1 MSAAQVQRTNGNK
14 LEWLMR
20 SGQEAEHYMLVVHTY
35 SVVPPCSNLPK
46 IHMQDSRVAVLLG
59 DIFVA
64 VCAQMSWGRCARG
77 GEAHQATEPPH
88 EEGCASELVG
98 KEDSGEAGHA
108 LHKPPP
114 EELAA
119 VHGYG
124 TVRVQRRLE
133 RLLGDYRC

>member
-1 MSAAQVQRTNGNK
+1 
-14 LEWLMR
+14 
-20 SGQEAEHYMLVVHTY
+20 
-35 SVVPPCSNLPK
+35 
-46 IHMQDSRVAVLLG
+46 MQDPCIAVMSG
-59 DIFVA
+59 NIFAA
-64 VCAQMSWGRCARG
+64 VCAQMSCEMCEG

-108 LHKPPP
+108 LHKPPA

-119 VHGYG
+119 IHGYG

-133 RLLGDYRC
+133 RLLGDYRR